1 MTINDLKKLD
11 EVVNSRLEWNK
22 DNIDK
27 VQMDINKLKI
37 KILGEFSKHIDELK
51 KLEVDKNNTYG
62 SRFRYY
68 NESYDRKFATRKDI
82 EDMINQDQIYIDIC
96 KKYVELETITDHL
109 EKLLKIIS
117 ETSWD
122 MKNWIEIKKHWANY
136 GKID

>member
-11 EVVNSRLEWNK
+11 EAVNNRLEWNK

-27 VQMDINKLKI
+27 VQMDLNKLKI
-37 KILGEFSKHIDELK
+37 KILGEFSKHVDELK
-51 KLEVDKNNTYG
+51 KLEVDKSSIYG
-62 SRFRYY
+62 NRFRFY

-82 EDMINQDQIYIDIC
+82 DDMINQDQIYIDIC

-122 MKNWIEIKKHWANY
+122 MKNWVEIKKLWSNY

>member
-11 EVVNSRLEWNK
+11 EAVNSRLEWNK

-51 KLEVDKNNTYG
+51 KLEVDKNNIYG

-122 MKNWIEIKKHWANY
+122 MKNWVEIKKLWSNY

>member
-122 MKNWIEIKKHWANY
+122 MKNWVEIKKLWSNY